1 MLSFYDAAFPPVN
14 QPNTDGV
21 AFYIGG
27 DTPHVWTQ
35 AEINMQKARYRLPI
49 YVRNIPPWN
58 AATDATVILAR
69 LKAIGAPKGCSV
81 VIDLETVV
89 QSAYVAAL
97 NAAIRQG
104 GYHLMKYG
112 SSGNINS
119 NPPTDGGTWVDI
131 PEAKPATLPPGCI
144 GVQYADPGPY
154 DLSVFSELISL
165 WDTKPPAPP
174 VTLPPIPT
182 VKGVAMLILFVIQG
196 SQPSGTD
203 WPGIFTWDG
212 SAKPKH
218 ILSMPDYVRLAK
230 VLPVVQVTYAFFA
243 EINA

>member
-14 QPNTDGV
+14 PPKTDGV

-35 AEINMQKARYRLPI
+35 AEIGMQKARYRLPI

-58 AATDATVILAR
+58 ASADAQVILAR
-69 LKAIGAPKGCSV
+69 LKAIGAPKGSTV

-89 QSAYVAAL
+89 QVAYVAAL

-119 NPPTDGGTWVDI
+119 NPPTDGGTWVAI
-131 PEAKPATLPPGCI
+131 PEAKPATLPTGTV

-154 DLSVFSELISL
+154 DLSEFSGLLAL
-165 WDTKPPAPP
+165 WDTQPPP
-174 VTLPPIPT
+174 VILPPIPA
-182 VKGVAMLILFVIQG
+182 VKGVKMIILFILQG
-196 SQPSGTD
+196 SVPSGTD

-212 SAKPKH
+212 STAPKH
-218 ILSMPDYVRLAK
+218 ILNMPDYLALAK
-230 VLPVVQVTYAFFA
+230 VLPVVQVSYDFFA
-243 EINA
+243 EINV